1 MGKSL
6 SYRHTR
12 IASYI
17 GYVTQAI
24 INNLAPLLF
33 VTFNTRLNISVEK
46 LGLLVSVNFGIQ
58 ILVDFLAARYI
69 LKIGYRKGAVLA
81 HILCTTGL
89 VLLGILPGVM
99 RNAYSGLIIA
109 IAFSALG
116 GGLLEVLVSPIV
128 ESLPG
133 DEKASAMSLL
143 HSFYCWGHVAVVLL
157 STLYFR
163 LAGIENW
170 RFLPILWAVVPFM
183 NTFLFAKVPLC
194 SLSGDEEGHAFRRLF
209 SSKVFWI
216 LFLLMVC
223 AGASEQA
230 MSQWSSM
237 FAEAGLGISK
247 TLGDLLGPCAFAVM
261 MGLGRLCYG
270 IWGSRLK
277 IAQALLCSALLCM
290 ACYLLAIFS
299 SSPVLSLVACAFTG
313 LSVAL
318 MWPGTFSLAA
328 QNYATGGTAM
338 FAILA
343 LAGDL
348 GCSCG
353 PGLVGWIA
361 GVSQRNDSSFL
372 KYLCVNDGIKT
383 GLLAGVIFPLLM
395 ILGIVLLRRFK
406 LRRAS

>member
-194 SLSGDEEGHAFRRLF
+194 SLSGDE
-209 SSKVFWI
+209 
-216 LFLLMVC
+216 
-223 AGASEQA
+223 
-230 MSQWSSM
+230 
-237 FAEAGLGISK
+237 
-247 TLGDLLGPCAFAVM
+247 
-261 MGLGRLCYG
+261 
-270 IWGSRLK
+270 
-277 IAQALLCSALLCM
+277 
-290 ACYLLAIFS
+290 
-299 SSPVLSLVACAFTG
+299 
-313 LSVAL
+313 
-318 MWPGTFSLAA
+318 
-328 QNYATGGTAM
+328 
-338 FAILA
+338 
-343 LAGDL
+343 
-348 GCSCG
+348 
-353 PGLVGWIA
+353 
-361 GVSQRNDSSFL
+361 
-372 KYLCVNDGIKT
+372 
-383 GLLAGVIFPLLM
+383 
-395 ILGIVLLRRFK
+395 
-406 LRRAS
+406 

>member
-406 LRRAS
+406 LRLSS

>member
-99 RNAYSGLIIA
+99 RSAYSGLIIA

>member
-99 RNAYSGLIIA
+99 RSAYSGLIIA

-361 GVSQRNDSSFL
+361 GVSQRSDSSFL